1 MTKKIKNQL
10 LNHLYKLK
18 SFGYEFHEPFD
29 FSSLEVKNIKLPN
42 SLVDLKKSVVHC
54 YLCDLCKT
62 RKNVLFGFGDNQSKV
77 MFIYDEPTKTEDE
90 LGIHYAGNVGELL
103 VKMIE
108 NVLNVK
114 KEEVY
119 ITSLVKCKSQ
129 NGASNINFDTCNDY
143 LLKQIELVQPK
154 LIVLLGE
161 KTADFL
167 LKGNENFSQ
176 IRGKEL
182 SFNGISLIATY
193 SASFLLRNPSFKKDA
208 YFDMLKIKNFMENL
222 K

>member
-1 MTKKIKNQL
+1 M
-10 LNHLYKLK
+10 
-18 SFGYEFHEPFD
+18 
-29 FSSLEVKNIKLPN
+29 
-42 SLVDLKKSVVHC
+42 
-54 YLCDLCKT
+54 
-62 RKNVLFGFGDNQSKV
+62 LFRS
-77 MFIYDEPTKTEDE
+77 
-90 LGIHYAGNVGELL
+90 
-103 VKMIE
+103 
-108 NVLNVK
+108 
-114 KEEVY
+114 
-119 ITSLVKCKSQ
+119 
-129 NGASNINFDTCNDY
+129 
-143 LLKQIELVQPK
+143 QIELVQPK

-161 KTADFL
+161 KTTDFL